1 MTSITT
7 YTPFTYCLT
16 FLPTGKRYYGVRYT
30 EKEVAHPSQLWT
42 TYFTSSKT
50 ISDLIEE
57 HGKDSFT
64 FEVRKT
70 FKTRAEA
77 VSWETKFLTKI
88 GAAQSQDWLNGHNG
102 GSNFHTTIEG
112 VTKSTLSKKNWS
124 EEKKNTFRLTQSSN
138 TKDYYAITPI
148 EILELT
154 YSKHSNTLQDKSQ
167 DYWDNINVK
176 KRKTNSI
183 KSEETLKQ
191 EKINYS
197 EASKL
202 RWIAKLNIS
211 PILHCP
217 NCIKTYTILP
227 FYEKH
232 LTKCKPTTYLHY
244 CPTCNKGYNEVKW
257 LNVHLRK
264 NCCSTIPQ

>member
-1 MTSITT
+1 MNI
-7 YTPFTYCLT
+7 YIPFVYCIT
-16 FLPTGKRYYGVRYT
+16 FLPTGKRYYGSRYANNK
-30 EKEVAHPSQLWT
+30 KEVAHPSQLWS
-42 TYFTSSKT
+42 TYFTSSET
-50 ISDLIEE
+50 IKALIEE
-57 HGKDSFT
+57 YGVDSFT

-70 FKTRAEA
+70 FKTRKETL
-77 VSWETKFLTKI
+77 SWETKFLTKI
-88 GAAQSQDWLNGHNG
+88 DAAKHPEWINGHNG
-102 GSNFHTTIEG
+102 GSNFHSTIEG
-112 VTKSTLSKKNWS
+112 VSKSSLTKKSWSKDKHTAFCLSQSINTSNYYLNASTNK
-124 EEKKNTFRLTQSSN
+124 
-138 TKDYYAITPI
+138 
-148 EILELT
+148 LEAT
-154 YSKHSNTLQDKSQ
+154 YQKHSNTLQDKSQ